1 LSKSTGSQAAAT
13 SEVLLFPQPALQLI
27 YDTAPIGLACLS
39 PDCRYLQINQRLT
52 EICGISV
59 EDHLGRSVRDCVPAL
74 ADSVEA
80 IVRSVMETGEPVT
93 GIEVAGQRADQP
105 EERSWITYWHPL
117 RSPSGEIVAV
127 NVAAEEITARK
138 RSEQEMRR
146 AREAAEQALANLRE
160 TQASLVEAEKLA
172 ALGRMVAGVAHEINN
187 PVGSSLTV
195 ASSLQR
201 RCEIFAAELA
211 RGEVRRSSLNEL
223 VYAVTEATSQLIAN
237 LNRASDLVQS
247 FKQVATDR
255 SGIERRSF
263 DLGELTG
270 QVLVGLR
277 PELRR
282 RNLVLNLECQHG
294 LPMDS
299 LPGPYGLVLTNLVHN
314 AIVHAFPDGRAGT
327 IALKAGASGA
337 DNVEIIVSDDGC
349 GMTSE
354 VRRRAFDP
362 FFTTRRREGA
372 TGLGLHIVHS
382 MVVDQLEGRLW
393 LTSEP
398 GKGTTVRLILPRSS
412 RRDPV

>member
-1 LSKSTGSQAAAT
+1 
-13 SEVLLFPQPALQLI
+13 
-27 YDTAPIGLACLS
+27 
-39 PDCRYLQINQRLT
+39 
-52 EICGISV
+52 
-59 EDHLGRSVRDCVPAL
+59 
-74 ADSVEA
+74 
-80 IVRSVMETGEPVT
+80 METGEPVT
-93 GIEVAGQRADQP
+93 GIEVAGQRSDQP

-117 RSPSGEIVAV
+117 RAPSGEIVAV

-146 AREAAEQALANLRE
+146 AREAAEQALQNLRE

-201 RCEIFAAELA
+201 RCEVFAEQVA

-223 VYAVTEATSQLIAN
+223 IDAVTQATTQLVAN
-237 LNRASDLVQS
+237 LGRASDLVQS

-255 SGIERRSF
+255 SGIERRAF

-270 QVLVGLR
+270 QVLIGLR

-314 AIVHAFPDGRAGT
+314 AIVHAFPDGRAGSIT
-327 IALKAGASGA
+327 LKAGASGT

-349 GMTSE
+349 GMTPE
-354 VRRRAFDP
+354 TRRRAFDP
-362 FFTTRRREGA
+362 FFTTRRGEGA

-382 MVVDQLEGRLW
+382 MVVDQLEGRLS

-398 GKGTTVRLILPRSS
+398 GRGTTVRLILPRST
-412 RRDPV
+412 RRDTGSNPE